1 MATKTLKSSW
11 KSTLETI
18 PTKSELSLHSLWELL
33 YTNEGSLRA
42 AVKSGLSLKHNIICY
57 NSLIYRG
64 GGSVYTDNTTISVGT
79 NNYDATTLYNVFGID
94 ASIAK
99 YDNRVKNKVLEAGD
113 NCVLTQNQI
122 PQLILDTDLASF
134 QDGITVF
141 QNGKIILHDK
151 KSVLEPTNDTLFVQ
165 NGLYV
170 SEGAEF
176 NTDYI
181 PTGRYVPPYVDR
193 ILSIDTDLEYP
204 IYLMS
209 EDFGFRGTLSTTP
222 EYSAFNKIL
231 FNYNN
236 IWTAGLVLKALQSQ
250 ITYTRANKTGF
261 FKNITDGKFWINHEG
276 SGFNISGLLIAGDL
290 IEFVFHTLPSVIDGT
305 NYASVTSI
313 INTSGNWRQLLDHTY
328 IWVKAPIFGDYI
340 MPDVFNQDLN
350 QESDVKHRNIL
361 LSKISDYN
369 RYDKDINGEE
379 RDVDNLPYI
388 PIASPSVDLLTRKL
402 AGLNDDDS
410 LSSLN
415 DKKIEDIIEKGD
427 EDDSVIGGIAMA
439 SETRDEKADIVQPG
453 FWDPESERGPEEY
466 MLSAADG
473 ERNLRHLPTI
483 VPSTGNLF
491 MDGRILSPT
500 IDELWIYLKE
510 LTSGRK
516 ADVFLDGNNA
526 TKYRYD
532 SVAEEDSAI
541 PIGTDQKQKRQN
553 DEDTRL
559 NTVPETEYT
568 LNYKGTGKQIFGDVI
583 GLKTGLDE
591 SKENQ
596 TISVTKVVNSND
608 AIAYTLFSAIKKL
621 SEEVTTFDY
630 TDEKERSVYNFTA
643 WSSTDS
649 GRSNNNK
656 IDDGALI
663 TAAEAELWAPRCVP
677 YSLRELEAFVKGNKF
692 NIISLARFIKENF
705 GVTGRLGIVTS
716 ENNYK
721 VFNKDGEFVKF
732 ISISDLDETGTYPE
746 LKSGE
751 KIEINTADNK
761 QAGSL
766 YQFHRNYNFNVAK
779 PNTWFNQFGTGTPE
793 SGMGAEFDGTPFQKA
808 TDDTY
813 GDADVINRDQNKY
826 SSSDVYMAA
835 DGTWR
840 YIFDHVRVPI
850 LHVKY

>member
-11 KSTLETI
+11 KATLETI
-18 PTKSELSLHSLWELL
+18 PTKSELSLHSLWDLL
-33 YTNEGSLRA
+33 YTDNGSLRA
-42 AVKSGLSLKHNIICY
+42 TDKSGLSLKHNIICY

-64 GGSVYTDNTTISVGT
+64 GGSVYTDQATVTVGT
-79 NNYDATTLYNVFGID
+79 NNYSATELYNVFGID

-99 YDNRVKNKVLEAGD
+99 YDDRVKNKIIELE
-113 NCVLTQNQI
+113 NCKLTQNQI

-134 QDGITVF
+134 NDGISVF
-141 QNGKIILHDK
+141 QNDTMILHDK
-151 KSVLEPTNDTLFVQ
+151 KSVLEPTTDELFVQ

-170 SEGAEF
+170 SEGNEF
-176 NTDYI
+176 NSDYI

-193 ILSIDTDLEYP
+193 ILSTDTTLEYP
-204 IYLMS
+204 IYLIS
-209 EDFGFRGTLSTTP
+209 EDSGFRGTLSTTP
-222 EYSAFNKIL
+222 EYSAFNKII

-236 IWTAGLVLKALQSQ
+236 TWTAGLVLKALQNQ
-250 ITYTRANKTGF
+250 ITYTRTSKTGF
-261 FKNITDGKFWINHEG
+261 FKSNVDGFWINQDG
-276 SGFNISGLLIAGDL
+276 SGFNITGPSNSAAL
-290 IEFVFHTLPSVIDGT
+290 IEFVFHTLPSIID
-305 NYASVTSI
+305 NNDYASVTSI
-313 INTSGNWRQLLDHTY
+313 ISTSGNWRQLLDHIY
-328 IWVKAPIFGDYI
+328 IWVKAPVFGDYI

-350 QESDVKHRNIL
+350 QESDVKHKNLL
-361 LSKISDYN
+361 LSNVSDYN
-369 RYDKDINGEE
+369 RYDKDINGKES
-379 RDVDNLPYI
+379 DVDTLPYI

-402 AGLNDDDS
+402 AGLDETDS

-415 DKKIEDIIEKGD
+415 DTKIERIIEKGD
-427 EDDSVIGGIAMA
+427 NDGSVIGGIAMA
-439 SETRDEKADIVQPG
+439 SETRDGKSNIVQPG
-453 FWDPESERGPEEY
+453 FWDPESKRDSSEY
-466 MLSAADG
+466 MLSSADG

-516 ADVFLDGNNA
+516 SDVFLDGKNA
-526 TKYRYD
+526 TQYRYETV
-532 SVAEEDSAI
+532 SEEDTSI

-559 NTVPETEYT
+559 NSVPETEYT
-568 LNYKGTGKQIFGDVI
+568 LDYKGTGKQIFGDVI
-583 GLKTGLDE
+583 SLKTGLSED
-591 SKENQ
+591 KLNQ

-608 AIAYTLFSAIKKL
+608 AIAYTLFNAIKKL
-621 SEEVTTFDY
+621 SEDITTFDY
-630 TDEKERSVYNFTA
+630 SDEKERSIYNFTA
-643 WSSTDS
+643 WSTTDS
-649 GRSNNNK
+649 GRSNNDK

-663 TAAEAELWAPRCVP
+663 TAAEAELWAPRRVP

-705 GVTGRLGIVTS
+705 GVTGRLGIITS

-721 VFNKDGEFVKF
+721 VVNKDGKFVKF
-732 ISISDLDETGTYPE
+732 ISTEDLDEDGNYSE

-751 KIEINTADNK
+751 KLEINTADNK

-779 PNTWFNQFGTGTPE
+779 PNTWFNQFGEGTPE
-793 SGMGAEFDGTPFQKA
+793 SGTGAEFDGTPFQEA

-813 GDADVINRDQNKY
+813 GDADAINRDQNKY